1 METNMTQSTE
11 AHMVLLTKAEMML
24 AQIDKADDALKLA
37 NMAEAARVWA
47 RKVGAGTTLV
57 NHATQIK
64 ARALKRMAE
73 VVTAGQK
80 SGEIGKAGGDRQSIV
95 SLANNALHL
104 NELGITRL
112 KLHDA
117 RKLAA
122 LSEDDICKAVAE
134 ADAAGKEIS
143 YSQLAALAKSANSEL
158 KHAATKAAVEAV
170 QKEAPA
176 KRQDQLRTVKL
187 GDVWQLGRHLLYC
200 GDTSKPP
207 FEKLLK
213 PAALCFA
220 DPPYGV
226 GKSGGSKGGFDD
238 SAFYW
243 QHDHLM
249 NACDVMVVTP
259 GTNNIFTFAKLTDMP
274 YQWGLSAWIT
284 NGMKPGAIGFHNWI
298 YAAVFSHGSIYRG
311 AQDFTKIT
319 INASTTEETK
329 HPTRKPTQFIVWV
342 VELFSK
348 PGQLVLDPFL
358 GSGTTLLACEQL
370 DRICIGGELD
380 PLYCADIIRRWEG
393 MTDKKALRA

>member
-1 METNMTQSTE
+1 MTQSTE
-11 AHMVLLTKAEMML
+11 AHMVLLTKAEIML

-80 SGEIGKAGGDRQSIV
+80 SGEIGKAGGDRQSIIG
-95 SLANNALHL
+95 SSYNALSL
-104 NELGITRL
+104 QDLGIKAWTL
-112 KLHDA
+112 QEA

-134 ADAAGKEIS
+134 ADAGGKEIS

-226 GKSGGSKGGFDD
+226 GTDGYDD
-238 SAFYW
+238 SKFYW

-249 NACDVMVVTP
+249 DACDVMVVTP
-259 GTNNIFTFAKLTDMP
+259 GIENIFRFARLTNMP
-274 YQWGLSAWIT
+274 YRWALSVWFT
-284 NGMKPGAIGFHNWI
+284 NGMTRGAIGFGNWA
-298 YAAVFSHGSIYRG
+298 YAAVFSHGSIHRG

-319 INASTTEETK
+319 IDISTTKETD

-370 DRICIGGELD
+370 DRTCIGGELD

-393 MTDKKALRA
+393 MTDKKAVRA

>member
-1 METNMTQSTE
+1 MTQSTE

-80 SGEIGKAGGDRQSIV
+80 SGEIGKAGGDRQSIIG
-95 SLANNALHL
+95 SSYNALSL
-104 NELGITRL
+104 QDLGIKAWTL
-112 KLHDA
+112 QEA

-134 ADAAGKEIS
+134 ADARGKEIS
-143 YSQLAALAKSANSEL
+143 YRELAALSKSANSEL

-226 GKSGGSKGGFDD
+226 GMDGYDD
-238 SAFYW
+238 SNFYW

-249 NACDVMVVTP
+249 DACDVMVVTP
-259 GTNNIFTFAKLTDMP
+259 GIHNIFKFARLTKMP
-274 YQWGLSAWIT
+274 YKWGLSVWSS
-284 NGMKPGAIGFHNWI
+284 NGMIKGPIGFCNWN
-298 YAAVFSHGSIYRG
+298 YAAVFSHGSIHRG
-311 AQDFTKIT
+311 AQDFVKIT
-319 INASTTEETK
+319 IDISKTDETK

-370 DRICIGGELD
+370 DRTCIGGELD

>member
-1 METNMTQSTE
+1 MNDKTIKADLMVVQLDRARTALAEAKTIGETKKIMDMAHAAQIYARRQQLGEE
-11 AHMVLLTKAEMML
+11 AMAYALAIKIEALRKLGEILQVTPRHAGGKPVVGDDRLGKPPTLKELTISRDISVL
-24 AQIDKADDALKLA
+24 AQ
-37 NMAEAARVWA
+37 
-47 RKVGAGTTLV
+47 
-57 NHATQIK
+57 
-64 ARALKRMAE
+64 
-73 VVTAGQK
+73 
-80 SGEIGKAGGDRQSIV
+80 
-95 SLANNALHL
+95 
-104 NELGITRL
+104 
-112 KLHDA
+112 
-117 RKLAA
+117 KLAA
-122 LSEDDICKAVAE
+122 MPDAQFEQVREGVQTVSEAMKTVR
-134 ADAAGKEIS
+134 AAK
-143 YSQLAALAKSANSEL
+143 
-158 KHAATKAAVEAV
+158 TKAAVEAV

-207 FEKLLK
+207 FEKLIK

-226 GKSGGSKGGFDD
+226 GTDGYDD
-238 SAFYW
+238 SKFYW

-249 NACDVMVVTP
+249 DACDVMVVTP
-259 GTNNIFTFAKLTDMP
+259 GIENIFRFARLTNMP
-274 YQWGLSAWIT
+274 YRWALSVWFS
-284 NGMKPGAIGFHNWI
+284 NGMTRGAIGFGNWA
-298 YAAVFSHGSIYRG
+298 YAAVFSHGSIHRG

-319 INASTTEETK
+319 IDISTTKETD

-370 DRICIGGELD
+370 DRTCIGGELD

-393 MTDKKALRA
+393 MTDKKAVRA

>member
-1 METNMTQSTE
+1 MDDKTVKADLMVVQLDRARTALAEAKTIGETKKVMDM
-11 AHMVLLTKAEMML
+11 AHA
-24 AQIDKADDALKLA
+24 AQIYARRQQLGEEAMAYALAIKIEAMRKL
-37 NMAEAARVWA
+37 
-47 RKVGAGTTLV
+47 
-57 NHATQIK
+57 
-64 ARALKRMAE
+64 
-73 VVTAGQK
+73 
-80 SGEIGKAGGDRQSIV
+80 GEILQGNGIHRGGSKFREGI
-95 SLANNALHL
+95 L
-104 NELGITRL
+104 NDLGIDGKT
-112 KLHDA
+112 
-117 RKLAA
+117 
-122 LSEDDICKAVAE
+122 SMVAQ
-134 ADAAGKEIS
+134 
-143 YSQLAALAKSANSEL
+143 QLAAMPVDQFEQVREGVQTVSEAMKTVRAAK
-158 KHAATKAAVEAV
+158 TKAAVEAV

-207 FEKLLK
+207 FEKLIK

-226 GKSGGSKGGFDD
+226 GTDGYDD
-238 SAFYW
+238 SKFYW

-249 NACDVMVVTP
+249 DACDVMVVTP
-259 GTNNIFTFAKLTDMP
+259 GIGNIFAFAQKTAMP
-274 YQWGLSAWIT
+274 YKWSLSTWIT
-284 NGMKPGAIGFHNWI
+284 NGIGARGAIGFGNWI
-298 YAAVFSHGSIYRG
+298 YAAVFSHGSVHRG
-311 AQDFTKIT
+311 AQDFNKIT
-319 INASTTEETK
+319 LEGSTTKETD

-370 DRICIGGELD
+370 DRTCIGGELD

>member
-1 METNMTQSTE
+1 MTRSTE

-24 AQIDKADDALKLA
+24 AQIDKADEALKLA
-37 NMAEAARVWA
+37 DMAEAARVWA
-47 RKVGAGTTLV
+47 RKAGAGTTLV

-80 SGEIGKAGGDRQSIV
+80 SGAVAKAGQPRSIIGSSYNTL
-95 SLANNALHL
+95 SLQD
-104 NELGITRL
+104 LGIKAWTL
-112 KLHDA
+112 QEA

-122 LSEDDICKAVAE
+122 LSEADICNAVAE
-134 ADAAGKEIS
+134 ADARGKEIS
-143 YSQLAALAKSANSEL
+143 YRELAALAKSAKSEL
-158 KHAATKAAVEAV
+158 KEAATKAAVEAV

-176 KRQDQLRTVKL
+176 KRQDLLRSVKL

-226 GKSGGSKGGFDD
+226 GADGYDD
-238 SAFYW
+238 SKFYW

-249 NACDVMVVTP
+249 DACDVMVVTP
-259 GTNNIFTFAKLTDMP
+259 GIENIFRFARLTNMP
-274 YQWGLSAWIT
+274 YRWALSVWFS
-284 NGMKPGAIGFHNWI
+284 NGMTRGAIGFGNWA
-298 YAAVFSHGSIYRG
+298 YAAVFSHGSIHRG
-311 AQDFTKIT
+311 AQDFAKIT
-319 INASTTEETK
+319 INSSTTEETK
-329 HPTRKPTQFIVWV
+329 HPTRKPTQFIIWV

-370 DRICIGGELD
+370 DRTCIGGELD

-393 MTDKKALRA
+393 MTDKKAVRA

>member
-1 METNMTQSTE
+1 MTQSTE

-37 NMAEAARVWA
+37 DMAEAARVWA

-64 ARALKRMAE
+64 ARALKRMAK
-73 VVTAGQK
+73 VVEAGQK

-95 SLANNALHL
+95 ALADNALHL
-104 NELGITRL
+104 NDLGITRQ
-112 KLHDA
+112 KLYDA
-117 RKLAA
+117 RKLEA
-122 LSEDDICKAVAE
+122 LSEDDICNAVAE

-143 YSQLAALAKSANSEL
+143 YSQLAALAKSANSDL

-176 KRQDQLRTVKL
+176 KRQDLLRTVKL

-226 GKSGGSKGGFDD
+226 GMDGYDD
-238 SAFYW
+238 SNFYW

-249 NACDVMVVTP
+249 DACDVMVVTP
-259 GTNNIFTFAKLTDMP
+259 GIHNIFKFARLTKMP
-274 YQWGLSAWIT
+274 YKWGLSVWSS
-284 NGMKPGAIGFHNWI
+284 NGMIKGPIGFCNWN
-298 YAAVFSHGSIYRG
+298 YAAVFSHGSIHRG
-311 AQDFTKIT
+311 AQDFLKIT
-319 INASTTEETK
+319 IDISKTDETN

-370 DRICIGGELD
+370 DRTCIGGELD

-393 MTDKKALRA
+393 MTDKKAVRA